1 MQTIKCLKFISIPV
15 KKQVILNHSPA
26 LANKNNIVTQLEY
39 GPSPILVKE
48 FNRTLYIAPV
58 VRVLSKTD
66 VVVAFKV
73 ILANILM
80 ALLSVT
86 FAKDSEYG
94 WIWFI
99 YCIPTNSPLFYSPS
113 ICHYDDAAKV
123 ATNAPNPQSNYTFQF
138 EYCEAVLK
146 VLYLPKHY
154 DLSAQFET
162 IK

>member
-1 MQTIKCLKFISIPV
+1 MQAIKCLKFISIPV

-26 LANKNNIVTQLEY
+26 LVCKNNIVTQLEY

-94 WIWFI
+94 
-99 YCIPTNSPLFYSPS
+99 
-113 ICHYDDAAKV
+113 
-123 ATNAPNPQSNYTFQF
+123 
-138 EYCEAVLK
+138 
-146 VLYLPKHY
+146 
-154 DLSAQFET
+154 
-162 IK
+162 